1 MHFIVI
7 VDKLSKGEFTSPTL
21 IHYRNHKSIKNFF
34 KKVPSIFILFLNN
47 LWEKKISHI
56 DYIGLMSRF
65 LLIQPQ
71 TFISNLIQEIID
83 IIVNM
88 IVNMFLF
95 FQSNLLQIV

>member
-1 MHFIVI
+1 M
-7 VDKLSKGEFTSPTL
+7 
-21 IHYRNHKSIKNFF
+21 
-34 KKVPSIFILFLNN
+34 
-47 LWEKKISHI
+47 SHI
-56 DYIGLMSRF
+56 DYTGLMSRF

-71 TFISNLIQEIID
+71 TFISNLIQEIIN